1 MIQISHVSKAFLLQ
15 TQEKSYTK
23 KALDD
28 VSFTVSDGE
37 TLVIGGA
44 NGSGK
49 SLLMSIISGLDS
61 PDSGSVSV
69 SDKSGRP
76 AKCGLVFQD
85 ADSQILG
92 ETPLEDV
99 MFGLKSAG
107 IPKKEARIQALHAL
121 EQVGLADKAEYTA
134 RFMSGG
140 EKRRL
145 SVAGILALNRDTLI
159 FDEPYANLDYAGVVQ
174 VNQLLEMLKASGK
187 TLLVLTHELEK
198 CLGLADRFLVL
209 FEGHKV
215 FDGTPAQGLEQNLEK
230 WSIRNPLAAYKNL
243 EDLVWRK

>member
-1 MIQISHVSKAFLLQ
+1 MIQIAHVSKAFLLQ
-15 TQEKSYTK
+15 TQEKNYTK

-69 SDKSGRP
+69 TDRSGRP
-76 AKCGLVFQD
+76 TKCGLVFQD

-107 IPKKEARIQALHAL
+107 IPRKEARIKALDAL
-121 EQVGLADKAEYTA
+121 GQVGLTEKAEYTA

-159 FDEPYANLDYAGVVQ
+159 FDEPYANLDYEGVIQ
-174 VNQLLEMLKASGK
+174 VNRLLETLKTSGK
-187 TLLVLTHELEK
+187 TLLILTHELEK

-215 FDGTPAQGLEQNLEK
+215 FDGTPAQGLEQNLEQ
-230 WSIRNPLAAYKNL
+230 WSIRNPLVTYRNP